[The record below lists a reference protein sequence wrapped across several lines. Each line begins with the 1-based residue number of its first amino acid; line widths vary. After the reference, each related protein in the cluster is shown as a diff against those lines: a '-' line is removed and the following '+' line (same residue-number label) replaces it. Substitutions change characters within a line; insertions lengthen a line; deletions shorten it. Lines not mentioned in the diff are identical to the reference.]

1 MSQFALLWCAMA
13 PIDLN
18 RLHAFA
24 AVHADGSFSA
34 AAARLGV
41 PRSTVSRA
49 VAALEASLDLR
60 LFARTTRQVKTTAA
74 GLALYDRVAPSLSS
88 LETSLR
94 ELPRQEESPAGLLR
108 ITTTADLGTVVLAEA
123 VSRYTAR
130 YPATQVELH
139 FGPELVDLVKDG
151 FDLALRLTSR
161 PQRSSTLMVRK
172 VGTLF
177 IQLYAAP
184 AYLARRRPPRS
195 PAELRDYDWISFSG
209 SSTMRE
215 LVRHRD
221 LREVRARVL
230 CRDPFFARE
239 VLRSGGGVGALPSF
253 LADGDVAAGTLVRV
267 LPRWLVHTGTIQLVQ
282 PGGRRHV
289 PRKVTAFSELLLE
302 MLRQR
307 PISTPAS

>member
-24 AVHADGSFSA
+24 AVHSGGSFSA

-49 VAALEASLDLR
+49 VAALEESLDVR

-94 ELPRQEESPAGLLR
+94 ELPRQQESPAGLLR
-108 ITTTADLGTVVLAEA
+108 ITTTADLGTIVLAEA
-123 VSRYTAR
+123 VSRYVAR

-139 FGPELVDLVKDG
+139 FGHELVDLVKDG
-151 FDLALRLTSR
+151 FDLALRFLAR
-161 PQRSSTLMVRK
+161 PARSSTLVARK
-172 VGTLF
+172 VGTVF
-177 IQLYAAP
+177 VQLYAAP
-184 AYLARRRPPRS
+184 AYLARRQPPHS
-195 PAELRDYDWISFSG
+195 PAELRDYDWVSFTG
-209 SSTMRE
+209 SRGMVE

-221 LREVRARVL
+221 LRAVKARVT
-230 CRDPFFARE
+230 CHDPFFARE
-239 VLRSGGGVGALPSF
+239 VLRTGGGIGALPSF

-267 LPRWLVHTGTIQLVQ
+267 LPRWLLRTGTVLMVQ
-282 PGGRRHV
+282 PSRQHV
-289 PRKVTAFSELLLE
+289 PRKVTAFAELLLE

-307 PISTPAS
+307 PMAPPRG